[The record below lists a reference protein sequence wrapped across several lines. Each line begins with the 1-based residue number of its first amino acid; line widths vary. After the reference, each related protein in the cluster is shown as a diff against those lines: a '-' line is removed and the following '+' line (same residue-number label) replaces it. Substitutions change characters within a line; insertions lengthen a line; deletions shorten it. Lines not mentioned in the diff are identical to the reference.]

1 MPTFETIGFIKEFY
15 IGHKYIGSIKLN
27 ESDRGISY
35 GYDGRKNE
43 IFKEDIFIPKGTK
56 KEMRKIKAGTEL
68 MTIVYPMNGK
78 WNRD

>member
-1 MPTFETIGFIKEFY
+1 MSTFEHLGYIKEFY
-15 IGHKYIGSIKLN
+15 INRKFIGSIKLS
-27 ESDRGISY
+27 ESDRGTSY

-43 IFKEDIFIPKGTK
+43 TFEQDILIPKGTK
-56 KEMRKIKAGTEL
+56 KETKKIKAGTEL

>member
-1 MPTFETIGFIKEFY
+1 MPTFEQIGFIKEFY
-15 IGHKYIGSIKLN
+15 INRKYIGSIKME
-27 ESDRGISY
+27 ESDRGTSY

-43 IFKEDIFIPKGTK
+43 TFTEDIFIPKGTK
-56 KEMRKIKAGTEL
+56 KETKKIKAGTEL

>member
-1 MPTFETIGFIKEFY
+1 MPTFEQIGFIKEFY
-15 IGHKYIGSIKLN
+15 IGRKFIGMVKLN
-27 ESDRGISY
+27 QSDRGTSY

-43 IFKEDIFIPKGTK
+43 TINEVILMQNK
-56 KEMRKIKAGTEL
+56 KKIKPGTDV

>member
-15 IGHKYIGSIKLN
+15 IGRKFIGSIRLE
-27 ESDRGISY
+27 ESDRGKSY

-43 IFKEDIFIPKGTK
+43 TFNELILTQNK
-56 KEMRKIKAGTEL
+56 RKIKPGTEV

>member
-1 MPTFETIGFIKEFY
+1 MPTFEQIGFIKEFY
-15 IGHKYIGSIKLN
+15 VGRKYIGSVRMQ
-27 ESDRGISY
+27 ESDRGTSY

-43 IFKEDIFIPKGTK
+43 TFNEVILTDNK
-56 KEMRKIKAGTEL
+56 KKIKAGTEL